1 MNITALEKLEKG
13 WVTLDWKT
21 HLDRMKLS
29 ETNLSELVDKLNN
42 WKSNRK
48 CKEIVLIKYKH
59 LPVYI
64 TLHRS
69 DFKPMGEWLME
80 KLKSLEL
87 YEECARLHKIW
98 NKL

>member
-29 ETNLSELVDKLNN
+29 ESNLSELVDKLNN

-48 CKEIVLIKYKH
+48 CKEVVLLKYKN
-59 LPVYI
+59 LPAYV
-64 TLHRS
+64 TLKRE
-69 DFKPMGEWLME
+69 DFSKMGKWLMG
-80 KLKSLEL
+80 KLTKLEL
-87 YEECARLHKIW
+87 YEECHRLHKFQH
-98 NKL
+98 KL